1 MSQSRFEGK
10 VAVVTGGASGIGRAV
25 VTRLAGAGAK
35 VVIAD
40 IDEAAARSLAETVEA
55 TAVRCDVSAPEQVA
69 AAVQAAVDTYGGLDM
84 IINNAGIS
92 SAGGPIVDADPEDL
106 LRTLAVNVAG
116 PFYGIKYAAPRIA
129 ERGGGVILITAST
142 AGLRGMP
149 AMGAYA
155 ASKAA
160 LINLTQT
167 AALELRPLGI
177 RVNCVLPGIIETP
190 MLDGIK
196 SIYESASP
204 VPIADL
210 VAAKQGRIGHPDD
223 IARALVGL
231 ADPDSE
237 FVSGVALPVDNA
249 MSASLF

>member
-1 MSQSRFEGK
+1 MSGAFAEK
-10 VAVVTGGASGIGRAV
+10 VVLITGGASGIGRATV
-25 VTRLAGAGAK
+25 LRLLDAGAK
-35 VVIAD
+35 VLIAD
-40 IDEAAARSLAETVEA
+40 VNLSAAQSLVEKSSAA
-55 TAVRCDVSAPEQVA
+55 TALRCDVSDPNDVA
-69 AAVQAAVDTYGGLDM
+69 AAVQAAVDTFGGLDVM
-84 IINNAGIS
+84 INNAGVS
-92 SAGGPIVDADPEDL
+92 SAGGLIVDASPEDVQ
-106 LRTLAVNVAG
+106 RTLAVNVAG
-116 PFYGIKYAAPRIA
+116 PYYGIKYAAPHIA
-129 ERGGGVILITAST
+129 ERGGGAILITAST

-149 AMGAYA
+149 AMAAYA

-196 SIYESASP
+196 AIYESASP

-210 VAAKQGRIGHPDD
+210 VAAKQGRIGDPDD
-223 IARALVGL
+223 IARALVYL
-231 ADPDSE
+231 AHPRAD
-237 FVSGVALPVDNA
+237 FVSGAALPVDNA